1 MSMDKYLYLFPEET
15 RFSHCIMAR
24 FHAFRLLPGQ
34 DLKNE
39 IEAFVRK
46 EQIRA
51 GWVASGV
58 GSLTDYHIRFANCKD
73 GEHGKGYFEIL
84 SLSGTV
90 SVSGVHLHLSIGD
103 QKGHVTGG
111 HLLTGNLVYT
121 TCEIILAEIENLEF
135 TREKDGTTSWPELQI
150 KSR

>member
-1 MSMDKYLYLFPEET
+1 MT
-15 RFSHCIMAR
+15 RFY
-24 FHAFRLLPGQ
+24 AFRLLPGQ
-34 DLKNE
+34 DLKKE
-39 IEAFVRK
+39 IEAFV
-46 EQIRA
+46 QAHSIQA

-58 GSLTDYHIRFANCKD
+58 GSLTDYHLRFANCKD

-111 HLLTGNLVYT
+111 HLLRGNLVYT
-121 TCEIILAEIENLEF
+121 TCEIILAEAEDLVF
-135 TREKDGTTSWPELQI
+135 TRENDGTTSWPELQI
-150 KSR
+150 NSR